1 MITLLAIAFVFG
13 CVGLWCFV
21 TPLRVAF
28 RAPDGGDLFVLTV
41 RHPAVNLEIWMPPA
55 VPLMW
60 AIGEPELPPM
70 TGEILGIPIDRGTVT
85 QWLSR
90 GLRLRAWR
98 ARRNAARARSDR
110 PKPKVARKIRRVA
123 REQDAFAAMLP
134 GPLQAPAHLAR
145 ATWRRE
151 SRRMR
156 ASAAVEVFSVDLIYG
171 TGDPATTGMLA
182 GFFWQLAASL
192 PEPYEFR
199 ATADWTGLRIAVEG
213 EVRVAI
219 FPPRALWAAV
229 CFAFAAWSEWR
240 LLAPSVEEDRWQSR
254 TAGTETPTA
263 VEAEAAAPSN
273 RS

>member
-1 MITLLAIAFVFG
+1 MITLLAIAFVFA
-13 CVGLWCFV
+13 CVGVWCFV
-21 TPLRVAF
+21 TPMRVAF

-41 RHPAVNLEIWMPPA
+41 RHPAVNLELWMPPA

-70 TGEILGIPIDRGTVT
+70 TGEIFGIPIDRGTVT

-90 GLRLRAWR
+90 GLRLRSWS
-98 ARRNAARARSDR
+98 ARRNAARERSGK

-151 SRRMR
+151 SRRVR
-156 ASAAVEVFSVDLIYG
+156 AAIAVEIFSVDLTYG

-199 ATADWTGLRIAVEG
+199 ATADWTGLRVAVEG
-213 EVRVAI
+213 EIRMAF

-254 TAGTETPTA
+254 TAKTEAPTA
-263 VEAEAAAPSN
+263 TEAAAPSN